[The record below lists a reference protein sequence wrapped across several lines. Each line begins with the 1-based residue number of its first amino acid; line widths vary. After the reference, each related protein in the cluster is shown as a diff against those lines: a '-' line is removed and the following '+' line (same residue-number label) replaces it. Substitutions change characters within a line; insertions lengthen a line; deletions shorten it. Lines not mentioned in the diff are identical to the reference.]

1 MKKQK
6 RKVLLIGWDGADWK
20 IINNLVS
27 KGLMPSIQSL
37 MQEGV
42 YGNIATLDPP
52 FSPMLW
58 TTVATGM
65 RPDKH
70 GILGFI
76 EPDTQK
82 TAIRPVSSTSR
93 KVKAIWNILNMNDYI
108 PHVVGWWPSHPAEP
122 INGIMIS
129 NHFQKVSEQH
139 PDKIPKDCIHPNNLS
154 NFFKHLRVRPG
165 EITDQ
170 HLLPFVPQ
178 ASKIDQEKD
187 RRLTQIAKNIAECS
201 SLHASA
207 TWILDNEDW
216 DFLAIYLD
224 TIDHFSHGFMHFHPP
239 QMKGIKDQDY
249 ELYSNVI
256 NSAYM
261 YHDMMLDTLLKLAG
275 DDVTVMLLSDHG
287 FHSDHLRPILLPD
300 EPAGPAYEHRDYGIL
315 CIKGPGIKKGEKIH
329 GASLLDITPTILH
342 MYGLP
347 VGKDMDG
354 IPLIQSFQEQ
364 NDIKTIPSWEQ
375 ITGDTGMHPEGLSED
390 PFEAQES
397 LKQLVELGYIEEPDE
412 DNEKNIQDVLKETNY
427 NLARVY
433 MGAKKYEKARPILEE
448 LFNDEPHQGRFA
460 LRLIDCYK
468 TFGDLDACE
477 EVLKYFRANI
487 KDKILSE
494 EDIKKILNE
503 KIPEDSSDNEKNKLS
518 KERQKTIL
526 NNKRI
531 TKELLHADM
540 IEGEILALKGKY
552 EEAMKIF
559 QKIKQIASNKPSINI
574 KIGNSYLKMAK
585 WDIALESFNEVLRI
599 DPEND
604 VAHHGKAIVYL
615 RTGNYESA
623 IESALDSINL
633 LYNKPFVHYHLGEA
647 FYKYGDYENAEKAF
661 SVCLQ
666 MAPNVGK
673 ARNYLIDIYENHLNK
688 KENAAILKKY
698 FNQEITNPEK
708 TESEEEL
715 LFKPQ
720 TNFSKL
726 KFNERVE
733 NKESIMIVSG
743 LPRSGTSLMMQIL
756 DKAGM
761 TLFTDN
767 SRIPDDNNPKG
778 YFEHEAV
785 KRLARD
791 NTWLKETKGK
801 IVKII
806 APLLFALPEKFIY
819 KIIFMN
825 RNIHEVILSQQK
837 MLTSEGRAK
846 EGTFSISLN
855 NSFSNILKKVENW
868 RERSHHVEILYIEH
882 KELIKNPVIEINKV
896 KQFLDFE
903 VSAQELSKI
912 IDRNLYRSK
921 V

>member
-1 MKKQK
+1 MKKHV

-20 IINNLVS
+20 IINNLIS

-37 MQEGV
+37 MQQGV
-42 YGNIATLDPP
+42 HGNIATLDPP

-76 EPDTQK
+76 EPDTEK
-82 TAIRPVSSTSR
+82 TAIRPVTSTSR
-93 KVKAIWNILNMNDYI
+93 KVKAIWNILNLKGYI

-239 QMKGIKDQDY
+239 QMKGIKDQDF

-354 IPLIQSFQEQ
+354 IPLVQAFQDQTE
-364 NDIKTIPSWEQ
+364 IMTIPSWEQ
-375 ITGDTGMHPEGLSED
+375 IKGDAGMHPEGLSED

-397 LKQLVELGYIEEPDE
+397 IMQLVELGYIEEPSE
-412 DNEKNIQDVLKETNY
+412 DNMKNIQDVIKETNY

-433 MGAKKYEKARPILEE
+433 MGAKKYEKAAPLLEE
-448 LFNDEPHQGRFA
+448 LYKNEPQAGRFA
-460 LRLIDCYK
+460 LRLIECYK
-468 TFGDLDACE
+468 SEGKIDACE
-477 EVLKYFRANI
+477 R
-487 KDKILSE
+487 
-494 EDIKKILNE
+494 ILNE
-503 KIPEDSSDNEKNKLS
+503 FKSAVKETIIKESEIKQIMNDKIPEDISKNEINKIK
-518 KERQKTIL
+518 KERQKKLL
-526 NNKRI
+526 NNKRVA
-531 TKELLHADM
+531 KELLHADI
-540 IEGEILALKGKY
+540 IEGELATLRGNF
-552 EEAMKIF
+552 EEALGIF
-559 QKIKQIASNKPSINI
+559 QKIKPAVSNNPIINL
-574 KIGNSYLKMAK
+574 KIGNSYLKMAQ
-585 WDIALESFNEVLRI
+585 WEPAMNAFDDVLEI

-604 VAHHGKAIVYL
+604 AAHHGKSIAFL
-615 RTGNYESA
+615 RLGKYDYA
-623 IESALDSINL
+623 IESALDSLNL
-633 LYNKPFVHYHLGEA
+633 IYNKPFVHYHLGEA
-647 FYKYGDYENAEKAF
+647 FYKCGDYENAEKAF
-661 SVCLQ
+661 SVCLR
-666 MAPNVGK
+666 MAPNIGK
-673 ARNYLIDIYENHLNK
+673 ARNYLIDIYENHLHKNK
-688 KENAAILKKY
+688 NAEILKKY
-698 FNQEITNPEK
+698 FKNKKTDLKKSEK
-708 TESEEEL
+708 EEEF
-715 LFKPQ
+715 LFKPK
-720 TNFSKL
+720 TNISRFKVA
-726 KFNERVE
+726 KDN
-733 NKESIMIVSG
+733 NESIIIVSG

-778 YFEHEAV
+778 FFEHEAV

-801 IVKII
+801 VVKII